1 VTQQPAYAVNYQ
13 PLVEGLQLLDVQRLI
28 DDTTDAWYNQT
39 LCQIGDVV
47 VRLGVMQGEYHWHK
61 HDEQD
66 EFFFVLDGQFRIEL
80 EGMDTVE
87 LLPRQAF
94 IVPKG
99 LMHRPVVPQ
108 RSAVLMIEKAI
119 TLRRSIGENYYPNGI
134 TGAHEDLPQ

>member
-1 VTQQPAYAVNYQ
+1 MGNPPPYAINYQ
-13 PLVEGLQLLDVQRLI
+13 PLVAALQQLDVQGLI
-28 DDTTDAWYNQT
+28 DDTTDTWYNQT

-66 EFFFVLDGQFRIEL
+66 EFFFVLDGLFRIEL
-80 EGMDTVE
+80 EGIDTVE

-99 LMHRPVVPQ
+99 LMHRPVMPH
-108 RSAVLMIEKAI
+108 RSAVLMIERA
-119 TLRRSIGENYYPNGI
+119 GVVA
-134 TGAHEDLPQ
+134 TGD